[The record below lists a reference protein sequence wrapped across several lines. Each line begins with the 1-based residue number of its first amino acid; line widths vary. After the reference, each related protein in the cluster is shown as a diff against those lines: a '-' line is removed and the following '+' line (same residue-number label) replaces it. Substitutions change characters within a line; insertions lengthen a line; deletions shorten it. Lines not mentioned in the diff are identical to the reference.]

1 VNSMMHE
8 RLMDLFR
15 LQGVR
20 LRVATVIET
29 VEAILSR
36 TGRKFAYVRYGDGE
50 LMMMAAGHKGRSFTQ
65 YNSPRFRQ
73 ELLEG
78 FVIDHPD
85 YLIGIQA
92 GYPVEHGM
100 RPGLFA
106 PHRNDR
112 QLREIVAAHQDIA
125 RPFYSGIVFQYLMI
139 FFPNLLKT
147 ILDQFAL
154 QRVLFVGGK
163 HLAGVTKFL
172 GAREFIGIPER
183 QAYDQIESWYPGVLK
198 AAENA
203 EIAFISAGPT
213 ANVLQ
218 KRLWR
223 DSDVASLD
231 VGSFSSAVAQLPDD
245 PHTWIR
251 ETRDQ
256 IQAYVDLYGQ

>member
-1 VNSMMHE
+1 LVRPH
-8 RLMDLFR
+8 
-15 LQGVR
+15 GVR

-29 VEAILSR
+29 MEAILSR

-50 LMMMAAGHKGRSFTQ
+50 LMMMAAVHKGRSFTQ
-65 YNSPRFRQ
+65 YNSPQFRQ
-73 ELLEG
+73 ELSEG
-78 FVIDHPD
+78 FVVNHPD

-92 GYPVEHGM
+92 GYPVEYGM

-112 QLREIVAAHQDIA
+112 QLREIVSAHQDFA
-125 RPFYSGIVFQYLMI
+125 HPFYSGVVFQYLMI

-147 ILDQFAL
+147 ALDRFAL

-163 HLAGVTKFL
+163 HLAAVTKFL
-172 GAREFIGIPER
+172 GAREFIGIPDR

-198 AAENA
+198 AAEHA
-203 EIAFISAGPT
+203 DIAFISAGPT

-223 DSDVASLD
+223 DSEIATLD
-231 VGSFSSAVAQLPDD
+231 VGSYSSAVAQLRDD